1 MTIVMIR
8 SELSFPRITF
18 LPELLITKHV
28 KPGNIHSLKK
38 FTEHFLH
45 ATHMLKK
52 GTIQNKHVP

>member
-28 KPGNIHSLKK
+28 KPGNIHSLKN
-38 FTEHFLH
+38 
-45 ATHMLKK
+45 
-52 GTIQNKHVP
+52 IY